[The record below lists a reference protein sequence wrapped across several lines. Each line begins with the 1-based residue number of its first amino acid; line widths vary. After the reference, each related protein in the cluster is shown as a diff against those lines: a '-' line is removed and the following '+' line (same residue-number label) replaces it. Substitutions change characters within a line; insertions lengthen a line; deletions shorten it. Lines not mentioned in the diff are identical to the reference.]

1 MAEFST
7 RLYWLFQSLTGFVPY
22 LLGGL
27 IAGAIA
33 LAVGVFFARFL
44 LWDWLL
50 PFEESC
56 LLTLKSW
63 ANPTL
68 DRYMTALTWLAQGEI
83 TIPLLIIIGG
93 ILVYRNEAVAALV
106 LAIGLGG
113 SWLLNGIFKSFF
125 RRKRPDLWASS
136 QRLMDYSY
144 PSGHAMS
151 AISFYGLLAAN
162 LTFCLRVPLSITA
175 SLAGALTLGVGF
187 SRVYLGM
194 HWPTDVLS
202 GWIAGGIWLGACLYG
217 LVQIGGICAVFA
229 GISGKSGIG

>member
-1 MAEFST
+1 MAEVST
-7 RLYWLFQSLTGFVPY
+7 RLYWLFQSLLAFMPY

-27 IAGAIA
+27 LAGAIA
-33 LAVGVFFARFL
+33 LAIGVFLARFL

-50 PFEESC
+50 PFEETC
-56 LLTLKSW
+56 LLTLKAW

-83 TIPLLIIIGG
+83 TIPILIAIGG
-93 ILVYRNEAVAALV
+93 ILVYRSEAVAALV
-106 LAIGLGG
+106 LAIGLSG
-113 SWLLNGIFKSFF
+113 SWLLNGIFKSLF

-136 QRLMDYSY
+136 KRPMDYSY

-162 LTFCLRVPLSITA
+162 LTHGLSIPLGITA
-175 SLAGALTLGVGF
+175 TLAAGLTLGVGF

-202 GWIAGGIWLGACLYG
+202 GWVAGGIWLGACLYG
-217 LVQIGGICAVFA
+217 LVQIGGI
-229 GISGKSGIG
+229 

>member
-1 MAEFST
+1 MAEVST
-7 RLYWLFQSLTGFVPY
+7 RLYWLFQSLIAFMPY

-27 IAGAIA
+27 IAGAIV
-33 LAVGVFFARFL
+33 LAAGVFFARFL
-44 LWDWLL
+44 VWDWLL

-56 LLTLKSW
+56 LLTLKDW

-83 TIPLLIIIGG
+83 TIPLLIAIGG
-93 ILVYRNEAVAALV
+93 ILVYRNESVAALV

-136 QRLMDYSY
+136 KRPMDYSY

-151 AISFYGLLAAN
+151 AISFYGLLAGD
-162 LTFCLRVPLSITA
+162 LTSCLSIPLIVTT

-217 LVQIGGICAVFA
+217 LVQIGGI
-229 GISGKSGIG
+229 

>member
-1 MAEFST
+1 MTEVST
-7 RLYWLFQSLTGFVPY
+7 RLYWLFQSLLAFVPY

-27 IAGAIA
+27 LAGAIA
-33 LAVGVFFARFL
+33 LAVGVFLARFL

-50 PFEESC
+50 PLEESC
-56 LLTLKSW
+56 LLTLKGW
-63 ANPTL
+63 ANPTI

-83 TIPLLIIIGG
+83 TLPILIATGG
-93 ILVYRNEAVAALV
+93 ILVYRHEAIAALV

-113 SWLLNGIFKSFF
+113 SWLLNGIFKSLF
-125 RRKRPDLWASS
+125 RRERPNLWASS
-136 QRLMDYSY
+136 KRPMDYSY

-162 LTFCLRVPLSITA
+162 LTQCLSIPLGITA
-175 SLAGALTLGVGF
+175 TLATGLTLGVGF
-187 SRVYLGM
+187 SRVYLGV

-217 LVQIGGICAVFA
+217 LIQIGGI
-229 GISGKSGIG
+229 